1 MKNTDPTRVN
11 IFWDWFLTWTWSRI
25 HISMY
30 ADPKKFPQRQYWHEH
45 KLKQQFSTPKP
56 KISGKPQNFK
66 TVSKSQNVWGFK
78 YKSVFSARAVNQNLK
93 FTNWDL
99 DKTIISDQRN
109 HFIDSNSFYG
119 VSLANRLSV
128 GVSMILKN
136 FKFLLFTIGFVKR
149 TIFSTNH
156 IIE

>member
-1 MKNTDPTRVN
+1 MKNTDPTGVN

-99 DKTIISDQRN
+99 DKTISSDQRN

-119 VSLANRLSV
+119 VSLANNQLAFLWF
-128 GVSMILKN
+128 LKIKN
-136 FKFLLFTIGFVKR
+136 VCFLPFVKR